1 MKILPSLVALLP
13 ATGMA
18 ESVVPW
24 PMETRIQNIISAVG
38 PGWNA
43 NARFKAVLI
52 REYEFAA
59 LYIFRGP
66 YDPQPLAYA
75 PRVAITGERWGAV
88 PWLEFDG
95 SGALLVH
102 SENRAFGR
110 NKWDSTLTIIERNGR
125 FIVSAFH
132 GTGYDSLNPDDYFD
146 CTIDMLAQTVTLNDK
161 PITPF
166 PLPAEIHIRYWSED
180 MEDVCYTETGN

>member
-24 PMETRIQNIISAVG
+24 PTETRIQNIISAVG

-88 PWLEFDG
+88 PWLEFNEG
-95 SGALLVH
+95 GALLLH

-110 NKWDSTLTIIERNGR
+110 NKWDNTLTIIERDGR
-125 FIVSAFH
+125 FIVSKFSSSS
-132 GTGYDSLNPDDYFD
+132 YDSLNPDDYTD
-146 CTIDMLAQTVTLNDK
+146 CEIDMLGQTMTVNGQ

-166 PLPAEIHIRYWSED
+166 PLPAAVYVRDWSED
-180 MEDVCYTETGN
+180 VENLCYTEAVN